1 MFLVTFLQLVIQ
13 GPRLLSSI
21 LLFYHLQGVAYEV
34 SLGVNAHPA
43 EGRRA
48 SVGDFHGLGLEVAPI
63 KKLFTF

>member
-1 MFLVTFLQLVIQ
+1 MFLVAFLQLVIQ

-21 LLFYHLQGVAYEV
+21 LLFCHLQGVAYDV
-34 SLGVNAHPA
+34 SLGVNIHP
-43 EGRRA
+43 A